1 MFCSYECEYG
11 RNDQCKNPNQ
21 ELYERQ
27 LFNHIFQQTIVH
39 MAQGC
44 EDIILPLCT
53 HLRKW

>member
-1 MFCSYECEYG
+1 MNVGMAQMISAKTQTNNIYET
-11 RNDQCKNPNQ
+11 
-21 ELYERQ
+21 Q
-27 LFNHIFQQTIVH
+27 LFNHIFHQTIIH